1 MACSTCDNPGST
13 LFLASDSSNHWGVA
27 VGAGVE
33 YALTE
38 NWILRGEYMH
48 LDFFAKNFLWANG
61 TAQIPSFSTGY
72 RVSSTATAD
81 IARVGVSYKL
91 Q

>member
-1 MACSTCDNPGST
+1 
-13 LFLASDSSNHWGVA
+13 
-27 VGAGVE
+27 VE

-48 LDFFAKNFLWANG
+48 LDFSAKNFLWANG

-91 Q
+91 W